1 MNDSKQFKYLKFQNI
16 QPWWLKLI
24 LLMAVGIPIF
34 SSRPALFMAEH
45 IEKILFPGT
54 GLIIAVPLCTFII
67 WLACLPSL
75 GPAKLLDY
83 LAAAFAI
90 ALTTVIT
97 GAVLRQMFP
106 LFLGTRDY
114 GDSMRLL
121 RLYFNILAV
130 FPYSLTFIN
139 SFNVS
144 DLINRFSRIHG
155 RFRLP
160 GLHLALTVRV
170 FQHVGEVISRLVT
183 IWYEENPDILLP
195 RHRDDWNS
203 GPVWLYHWFVW
214 LVSCIYRWIFACIIL
229 TFEPIPVMVN
239 EMERIYEDGE
249 GNAED

>member
-1 MNDSKQFKYLKFQNI
+1 MKNIEKLKCLQFQNI
-16 QPWWLKLI
+16 QPWWLKLL
-24 LLMAVGIPIF
+24 LLMVVGIPIF
-34 SSRPALFMAEH
+34 SSRPAFFLAEQF
-45 IEKILFPGT
+45 ENFLPSGA
-54 GLIIAVPLCTFII
+54 GIIVAVPVCTFII

-75 GPAKLLDY
+75 GFGKLLDY
-83 LAAAFAI
+83 LAAAFVI

-106 LFLGTRDY
+106 FVFGVRDY
-114 GDSMRLL
+114 DGSLRLL

-139 SFNVS
+139 SFSVS
-144 DLINRFSRIHG
+144 GMINRFSRIHG

-183 IWYEENPDILLP
+183 IWYEENPAILLP
-195 RHRDDWNS
+195 RHRDDWKQ
-203 GPVWLYHWFVW
+203 GPLWIYKWFSWAVF
-214 LVSCIYRWIFACIIL
+214 CIYRWIFACIIL

-239 EMERIYEDGE
+239 EMEQIYEDGE